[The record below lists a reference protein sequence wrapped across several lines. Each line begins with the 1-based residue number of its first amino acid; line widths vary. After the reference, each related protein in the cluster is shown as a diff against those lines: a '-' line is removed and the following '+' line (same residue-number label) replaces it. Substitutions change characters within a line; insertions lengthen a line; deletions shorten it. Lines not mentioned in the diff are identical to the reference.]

1 VILTIAYLLL
11 IAAML
16 GLAAQLGE
24 RICVALDW
32 PRRSVWLGALIASVA
47 LPAAAWISAALA
59 PIPPSATPIMSLP
72 PLFDQLPLLRD
83 DAGPAAEGIAAVGAA
98 ASSAQAAWSFN
109 WPDWR
114 GFETTL
120 IGLWIASS
128 AVLLLSVWLAAR
140 RIHRTVRGAP
150 SLKIGEQTVL
160 LSNRYGP
167 AVIGFLQPR
176 IVLPHWLAG
185 QHSALRMHVLEHERQ
200 HIAAQDQRVLLMAV
214 LLVASMPWN
223 LALWWQLR
231 RLRNAIEFD
240 CDRRVL
246 RAGADPRAYSSALL
260 VVGKQALRTPIAAVA
275 LIEPRS
281 ELERRIRAMLEQS
294 RRVGRVG
301 IVAGAVTAV
310 SLLVAACAVNAPS
323 LQPAPAIRPEVR
335 LALDQS
341 QTCMEMRLIAP
352 LGERPDT
359 DCKLHLQVA
368 MQEIPDLTI
377 QERAE
382 LLYMVAS
389 LSSTGGDTDGAIA
402 ANEAILDL
410 PADEL
415 PSVRTQ
421 QALRGLISIYE
432 REGRYQDAIDVYDRL
447 LALPD
452 RTPSEQDYYNR
463 AVLHYQLRD
472 FAAVL
477 ADTER
482 AIASAERPR
491 EAAYELKYIAET
503 LSGDADALNTFN
515 ELETRWPNLQRAG
528 RAERLALA
536 QSRIGDYWRGGVFRV
551 TGDYLPAM
559 RSDPIYPLRALARRL
574 EGYVDL
580 RYRVTTAGR
589 TTDVVVVGSSS
600 TLFDRSAIEA
610 VQRFEYEQRIV
621 AGAAVEVPEVTARI
635 EYLVEDEG

>member
-1 VILTIAYLLL
+1 
-11 IAAML
+11 
-16 GLAAQLGE
+16 
-24 RICVALDW
+24 
-32 PRRSVWLGALIASVA
+32 
-47 LPAAAWISAALA
+47 
-59 PIPPSATPIMSLP
+59 
-72 PLFDQLPLLRD
+72 
-83 DAGPAAEGIAAVGAA
+83 
-98 ASSAQAAWSFN
+98 
-109 WPDWR
+109 
-114 GFETTL
+114 
-120 IGLWIASS
+120 
-128 AVLLLSVWLAAR
+128 
-140 RIHRTVRGAP
+140 
-150 SLKIGEQTVL
+150 
-160 LSNRYGP
+160 
-167 AVIGFLQPR
+167 
-176 IVLPHWLAG
+176 
-185 QHSALRMHVLEHERQ
+185 
-200 HIAAQDQRVLLMAV
+200 
-214 LLVASMPWN
+214 
-223 LALWWQLR
+223 
-231 RLRNAIEFD
+231 
-240 CDRRVL
+240 
-246 RAGADPRAYSSALL
+246 
-260 VVGKQALRTPIAAVA
+260 
-275 LIEPRS
+275 
-281 ELERRIRAMLEQS
+281 
-294 RRVGRVG
+294 
-301 IVAGAVTAV
+301 
-310 SLLVAACAVNAPS
+310 
-323 LQPAPAIRPEVR
+323 
-335 LALDQS
+335 
-341 QTCMEMRLIAP
+341 
-352 LGERPDT
+352 
-359 DCKLHLQVA
+359 
-368 MQEIPDLTI
+368 MQEIPELTI

-610 VQRFEYEQRIV
+610 VQRFEYEPRIV